1 MPIIQIQSLPQKPSI
16 IRDNAIR
23 KLCTEVSKQCGI
35 PEKNVWATWE
45 IMEPRNYT
53 EGDQLADEQPEQT
66 HPPIVNVI
74 VFEGAT
80 QEKIEKMLKS
90 IADTLCKELK
100 LAEGNVFIRYTQ
112 VKSGMIYSGGEI
124 VYKQ

>member
-1 MPIIQIQSLPQKPSI
+1 
-16 IRDNAIR
+16 
-23 KLCTEVSKQCGI
+23 
-35 PEKNVWATWE
+35 
-45 IMEPRNYT
+45 MEPRNYT